1 MKKSIMKLTW
11 FITLIMVSLF
21 SISLTGFAAK
31 PITVDF
37 WHHESPTHR
46 VEAFDKVIKMFEKEN
61 PGIKVTQHVVPWGD
75 ALTKA
80 SSSIAA
86 GNPPDFMFS
95 TADLTLTMYRTGSLL
110 ATDDIIKEIDKKY
123 SIIKSQLVP
132 YAYKGNYWGVPIF
145 SMSYALSYRPSF
157 LQKYVGTTEPPK
169 THEQFLEYAKK
180 MTVDTD
186 NDGKIDIYGMGLPAG
201 KNLLTSSQIYSLMI
215 NYGALIYDKNGKVVF
230 NSPATIKA
238 LTFYK
243 NLFQYSP
250 PGATSWAWGEQE
262 MAFAAGKVAMMLG
275 NGIPC
280 ARRFYDAQNFDLAAC
295 EQPYP
300 ADGVRGSINFTNDVC
315 VFKQVKKRGN
325 YAAVKKF
332 ITFMMRPDAN
342 TVLTNSEPLSFLP
355 ATKAA
360 VEYKPYFGDPIVSK
374 FESSAKTILSSVSY
388 GKLYG
393 FEHGKWVN
401 FGIAE
406 VAGSNLLAEIAQKV
420 AVGEMTPEEAAK
432 WGQAQIEALSASAK

>member
-1 MKKSIMKLTW
+1 MKMIPKTIWFVTLFAVIM
-11 FITLIMVSLF
+11 F
-21 SISLTGFAAK
+21 SFSLTGLVAK
-31 PITVDF
+31 TVTVDF
-37 WHHESPTHR
+37 WHHEAPTHR
-46 VEAFDKVIKMFEKEN
+46 VAAFEKVIQMFEKEN

-80 SSSIAA
+80 SSAIAA

-95 TADLTLTMYRTGSLL
+95 LPDLTLTMYRTG
-110 ATDDIIKEIDKKY
+110 AIIPTDEIIKEIDRKY
-123 SIIKSQLVP
+123 SYIKSQIVP
-132 YAYKGNYWGVPIF
+132 YAYKGHYWGVPIF
-145 SMSYALSYRPSF
+145 TMSYALSYRPSY

-169 THEQFLEYAKK
+169 TSEEFLEYAKK
-180 MTVDTD
+180 MTIDT
-186 NDGKIDIYGMGLPAG
+186 NGDGKIDIYGIGLPAG
-201 KNLLTSSQIYSLMI
+201 KDLLTQSQIYTIML

-243 NLFQYSP
+243 NLLQYAP
-250 PGATSWAWGEQE
+250 PGTTSWSWGEQE
-262 MAFAAGKVAMMLG
+262 MAFASGKVAMMLG

-280 ARRFYDAQNFDLAAC
+280 ARRFFEAQNFDLAAC

-300 ADGVRGSINFTNDVC
+300 ANGVRGSINFTNDVC
-315 VFKQVKKRGN
+315 IFSKVKSRGN

-332 ITFMMRPDAN
+332 ITFMMRQDVN
-342 TVLTNSEPLSFLP
+342 EVLTNSEPLSFLP
-355 ATKAA
+355 VTKAA
-360 VEYKPYFGDPIVSK
+360 IDYKPYYQDPIISK
-374 FESSAKTILSSVSY
+374 FESSAKTILNSLAY

-401 FGIAE
+401 LGIAE
-406 VAGSNLLAEIAQKV
+406 VSGSNILAEIAQKV

-432 WGQAQIEALSASAK
+432 WGNSQIETLSASAK